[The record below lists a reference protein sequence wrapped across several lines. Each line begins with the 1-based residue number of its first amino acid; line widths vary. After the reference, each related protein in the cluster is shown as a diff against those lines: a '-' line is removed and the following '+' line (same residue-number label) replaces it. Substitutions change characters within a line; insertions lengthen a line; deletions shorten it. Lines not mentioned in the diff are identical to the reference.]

1 VKRPAVVLVEW
12 IDSYAASDGW
22 TAREESVETSR
33 EMITDPILSSGFLV
47 SDEEAGIVVASSLN
61 HHADDVY
68 GAMAIPRSAI
78 RKITQLRAAK

>member
-1 VKRPAVVLVEW
+1 
-12 IDSYAASDGW
+12 
-22 TAREESVETSR
+22 
-33 EMITDPILSSGFLV
+33 MITDPILSSGFLV